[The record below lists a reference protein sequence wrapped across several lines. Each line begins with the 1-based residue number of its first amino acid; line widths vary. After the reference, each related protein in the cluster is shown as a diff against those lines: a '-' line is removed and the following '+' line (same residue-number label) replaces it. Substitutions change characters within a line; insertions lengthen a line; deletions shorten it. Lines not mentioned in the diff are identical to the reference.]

1 MKLKTLK
8 DIVKCPNCKCMDY
21 SCVDFAALKQEV
33 IKWIKEFNKFTS
45 QYCEN
50 EGNLSD
56 DEVMA
61 KMKKQHPEWEKEIK
75 IDFSDDD
82 LCKFYFLEDWLKYFF
97 NIKQGDLK

>member
-1 MKLKTLK
+1 MKLKTLWEI
-8 DIVKCPNCKCMDY
+8 DIPFRGMKNIHPFEEDIRK
-21 SCVDFAALKQEV
+21 EV